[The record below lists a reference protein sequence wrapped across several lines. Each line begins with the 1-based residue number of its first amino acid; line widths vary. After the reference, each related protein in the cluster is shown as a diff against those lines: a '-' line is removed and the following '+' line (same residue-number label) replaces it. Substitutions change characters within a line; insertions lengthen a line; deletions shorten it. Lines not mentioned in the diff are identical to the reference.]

1 MKKIALACLLCC
13 ITNFA
18 LAQHQDKSTKKDKTS
33 TEKKEKVVWKEL
45 DEYHTVMSQT
55 FHPAEEGNLQPV
67 LTRSKELAEKA
78 SVLAKSTVPDAY
90 KKKNLQT
97 TLQQLETESAALHK
111 MVIDKK
117 TNEEIKKAIFAL
129 HDRFHEIMEKCH
141 H

>member
-1 MKKIALACLLCC
+1 
-13 ITNFA
+13 
-18 LAQHQDKSTKKDKTS
+18 
-33 TEKKEKVVWKEL
+33 
-45 DEYHTVMSQT
+45 
-55 FHPAEEGNLQPV
+55 
-67 LTRSKELAEKA
+67 LAEKA